1 MAEAQ
6 PPAPGIL
13 WSSPWLGNVLNSDK
27 SECAVG
33 EGRLLEAC
41 ETERER
47 QGVSVSISRDEK
59 EETEE
64 EVVADSAL
72 SSM

>member
-1 MAEAQ
+1 MIRDKTFEKKREKVEDLKKTRGEYE
-6 PPAPGIL
+6 GI
-13 WSSPWLGNVLNSDK
+13 
-27 SECAVG
+27 